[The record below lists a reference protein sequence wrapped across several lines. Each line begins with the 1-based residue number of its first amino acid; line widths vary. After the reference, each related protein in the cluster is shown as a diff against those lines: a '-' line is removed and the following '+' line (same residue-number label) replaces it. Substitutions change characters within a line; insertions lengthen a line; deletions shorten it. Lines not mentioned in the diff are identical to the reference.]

1 MKEKIT
7 DTLTK
12 YTCSV
17 ITFPTVG
24 LYLQR
29 MNVKQN
35 EIRKY
40 IKKGFGRHL
49 QILTVVHVVC
59 MEQYKEK
66 QLTLRFSSVDE
77 NSF

>member
-1 MKEKIT
+1 
-7 DTLTK
+7 
-12 YTCSV
+12 
-17 ITFPTVG
+17 
-24 LYLQR
+24 